1 MGGAHAGQGTGDARD
16 LDHGLLGTLAV
27 ERSAPVVVKGTAN
40 LLCRRAPSTSMADTP
55 VRPLVLGEGSPKSAS
70 VPAGAIRGHLLVLA
84 EPQARAAILTDVV
97 TWAAA
102 VGAGVLAI
110 DLDGRLTSLLAERA
124 GKGGLGRTELRVLS
138 PSSTVGIPI
147 AFKPMLSL
155 ANLPHTEAWQR
166 IRLWLPPLL
175 ATLAGA
181 GAGTPDH
188 DRFVGFFGKLLDDAK
203 ARSPS
208 MFTVQTL
215 VASVKTELA
224 GSPDPLTREQADA
237 LLSSLTSLAEDLR
250 NAALAYGP
258 PVDLPR
264 LLGTPVNPCEGEAPP
279 HIDVV
284 LLEHMRSVAD
294 RNAAITAVLVEAF
307 AWCQTAGREGRLLVV
322 LPEGE
327 SPTAF
332 LGARPFAQ
340 QLARRVLDSS
350 GGTGLLGV
358 VLPIKLDDPAGLP
371 RCGGVLIER
380 AAMDRFGASADA
392 ALSAQGMA
400 PSMWARMKLLNPS
413 EWAFATGKDWAK
425 WFRFTPNPESLRA
438 RELDPEELGRLHPP
452 LVRDV
457 FKRRPPT
464 EAECALAKEEE
475 ERMAA
480 EEVAAGPAE
489 KGKVAPKVA
498 PKAARA
504 VEDAEDLLSYTGK
517 APAKRAADARIRDE
531 VKELLRRKLEEKE
544 RAKDAQRFEIT
555 EIDLV
560 EGDLPPEGAP
570 EVAPATRRPVRG
582 GVIDDHRAGGPGEAA
597 AAGVEL
603 HAEDLERELAELKA
617 KEEAEEA
624 SRGVKEG
631 TMWVDLSPEE
641 ALLGTPPPDEAG
653 AVGGAKGKKEAKPSP
668 DALEGEDIIVD
679 LDGP

>member
-1 MGGAHAGQGTGDARD
+1 
-16 LDHGLLGTLAV
+16 
-27 ERSAPVVVKGTAN
+27 
-40 LLCRRAPSTSMADTP
+40 
-55 VRPLVLGEGSPKSAS
+55 
-70 VPAGAIRGHLLVLA
+70 
-84 EPQARAAILTDVV
+84 
-97 TWAAA
+97 
-102 VGAGVLAI
+102 
-110 DLDGRLTSLLAERA
+110 LLAERA
-124 GKGGLGRTELRVLS
+124 GKDGLGRTELRVLS

-166 IRLWLPPLL
+166 IRAWVPPLL

-188 DRFVGFFGKLLDDAK
+188 DRFVGFFDKLLDDAK

-215 VASVKTELA
+215 VSSVKTELG

-237 LLSSLTSLAEDLR
+237 LIASLTSLAEDLR

-294 RNAAITAVLVEAF
+294 RNAAITAVLVEVF

-322 LPEGE
+322 LPEVE

-350 GGTGLLGV
+350 AGTGLLGV

-371 RCGGVLIER
+371 KCGGVLIER
-380 AAMDRFGASADA
+380 AVMDRFGTSVDA
-392 ALSAQGMA
+392 ALSEQGMS
-400 PSMWARMKLLNPS
+400 PSTWARMKLLNPS

-425 WFRFTPNPESLRA
+425 WFRFTPNPESLKA
-438 RELDPEELGRLHPP
+438 RQLDPEELGRLLPP
-452 LVRDV
+452 IVRDV

-464 EAECALAKEEE
+464 EEECELAREEE
-475 ERMAA
+475 ERRAA
-480 EEVAAGPAE
+480 EEAATGPAE
-489 KGKVAPKVA
+489 KGKAS

-517 APAKRAADARIRDE
+517 APAKRAADAKLRDE

-560 EGDLPPEGAP
+560 EGELPPEGAP
-570 EVAPATRRPVRG
+570 EAAPAARRPVTG
-582 GVIDDHRAGGPGEAA
+582 GVIDDHRTGRPGEAA

-624 SRGVKEG
+624 AKGGKDG
-631 TMWVDLSPEE
+631 AMWVDLTPEE
-641 ALLGTPPPDEAG
+641 ALLGIPPPDEAG
-653 AVGGAKGKKEAKPSP
+653 VGAGAGTGTGPEGDAKGKKEGKPSP
-668 DALEGEDIIVD
+668 GAKEGEDIIVD

>member
-1 MGGAHAGQGTGDARD
+1 
-16 LDHGLLGTLAV
+16 
-27 ERSAPVVVKGTAN
+27 
-40 LLCRRAPSTSMADTP
+40 MADTP
-55 VRPLVLGEGSPKSAS
+55 VPPLVLGEGSPKSAS

-155 ANLPHTEAWQR
+155 ANLPHTEVWQR
-166 IRLWLPPLL
+166 IRLWVPPLL

-188 DRFVGFFGKLLDDAK
+188 DRFVEFFGKLLDDAK

-215 VASVKTELA
+215 VASVRSELA

-237 LLSSLTSLAEDLR
+237 LLASITSLAEDLR

-322 LPEGE
+322 LPEVE

-380 AAMDRFGASADA
+380 AAMDRFGASVDA
-392 ALSAQGMA
+392 ALSVQGMA

-413 EWAFATGKDWAK
+413 EWAFATGKDWGK
-425 WFRFTPNPESLRA
+425 WFRFTPNPESLKA

-464 EAECALAKEEE
+464 EEECALAKEEE
-475 ERMAA
+475 RMAA
-480 EEVAAGPAE
+480 EEAAAGPAE
-489 KGKVAPKVA
+489 KGRAV

-544 RAKDAQRFEIT
+544 RAKDALRFEIT

-560 EGDLPPEGAP
+560 EGELPPEGAP
-570 EVAPATRRPVRG
+570 EAAPATRRPVRG

-617 KEEAEEA
+617 REEAEEA
-624 SRGVKEG
+624 SKGAKEG
-631 TMWVDLSPEE
+631 AMWVNLSPEE
-641 ALLGTPPPDEAG
+641 ALLGIPPPDEAG
-653 AVGGAKGKKEAKPSP
+653 AEGDAKVKKEAKPSP
-668 DALEGEDIIVD
+668 DAKEGEDIIVD

>member
-1 MGGAHAGQGTGDARD
+1 
-16 LDHGLLGTLAV
+16 
-27 ERSAPVVVKGTAN
+27 
-40 LLCRRAPSTSMADTP
+40 MADTP
-55 VRPLVLGEGSPKSAS
+55 VPPLVLGEGSPKSAS
-70 VPAGAIRGHLLVLA
+70 VPAGAIRGHLMVLA
-84 EPQARAAILTDVV
+84 EPQARAAIVMDVV
-97 TWAAA
+97 AWTAK

-110 DLDGRLTSLLAERA
+110 DLDGRLTQLLVERA
-124 GKGGLGRTELRVLS
+124 SKGGLGRTELRFLS

-166 IRLWLPPLL
+166 IRTWVPPLL

-188 DRFVGFFGKLLDDAK
+188 GRFVAFFDKLLDDAK

-215 VASVKTELA
+215 VSSVKTELG

-237 LLSSLTSLAEDLR
+237 LLASLTSLAEDLR

-264 LLGTPVNPCEGEAPP
+264 LLDTPVNPCEGEAPP
-279 HIDVV
+279 HIDVL

-294 RNAAITAVLVEAF
+294 RNAAITAVLVEVF
-307 AWCQTAGREGRLLVV
+307 AWCQTAGHEGRLLVV
-322 LPEGE
+322 LPEVE

-340 QLARRVLDSS
+340 QLARMVLDSS
-350 GGTGLLGV
+350 AGTGLLGV
-358 VLPIKLDDPAGLP
+358 ALPVKLDDPAGLP
-371 RCGGVLIER
+371 KCGGVLIER
-380 AAMDRFGASADA
+380 AAMDRFGTSSVEA
-392 ALSAQGMA
+392 ALAEQGMA

-425 WFRFTPNPESLRA
+425 WFRFTPNPESLKA
-438 RELDPEELGRLHPP
+438 RQLDPEELGRLLPP
-452 LVRDV
+452 IVRDL

-464 EAECALAKEEE
+464 EEECELAREEE
-475 ERMAA
+475 ERRAA
-480 EEVAAGPAE
+480 EEAAAGPAE
-489 KGKVAPKVA
+489 KGRAV

-504 VEDAEDLLSYTGK
+504 VEDSEDLLSYTGK
-517 APAKRAADARIRDE
+517 APAKKAADAKLRDE
-531 VKELLRRKLEEKE
+531 VKELLKRKLEEKE

-560 EGDLPPEGAP
+560 EGELPPEGAP
-570 EVAPATRRPVRG
+570 EAAPPARRPVTG
-582 GVIDDHRAGGPGEAA
+582 GVIDDHRTGAPGGAA
-597 AAGVEL
+597 DVGVEL

-624 SRGVKEG
+624 AKGGKDG
-631 TMWVDLSPEE
+631 AMWVNLSPEE
-641 ALLGTPPPDEAG
+641 ALLGIPPPDEGGTG
-653 AVGGAKGKKEAKPSP
+653 AEGDAKGKKEGRPSP
-668 DALEGEDIIVD
+668 EAKEGEDIIVD
-679 LDGP
+679 MDGP